1 MRVVSFN
8 ACLITN
14 YYYLLKVNW
23 IMIAISLTL
32 VGIAL
37 IWYTKYRPQNSSTD
51 SSETNEDEELNE
63 IFNKTIELVTSEKY
77 FLNKSL
83 KLSDLA
89 SELSYNERQLSRSIN
104 KFSNGNFNKFI
115 NSFRI
120 EHSKELLTGGN
131 FDHYTIEAIADECGF
146 SNKVSF
152 YNAFKSETGMS
163 PTQFRALKQSK

>member
-1 MRVVSFN
+1 MRDVSFN
-8 ACLITN
+8 ACLNTN
-14 YYYLLKVNW
+14 YYQLKVNW
-23 IMIAISLTL
+23 IMIAIGLTL
-32 VGIAL
+32 IGIAL
-37 IWYTKYRPQNSSTD
+37 IWYTKYRPKNPTGESSD
-51 SSETNEDEELNE
+51 QEEEELNE
-63 IFNKTIELVTSEKY
+63 IFNKTIDLITSEKY

-89 SELSYNERQLSRSIN
+89 KELSYNERQLSRSIN
-104 KFSNGNFNKFI
+104 KHSNGNFNKFI

-120 EHSKELLTGGN
+120 EHSKELLIGGR

>member
-1 MRVVSFN
+1 
-8 ACLITN
+8 
-14 YYYLLKVNW
+14 
-23 IMIAISLTL
+23 MIAIGLTL
-32 VGIAL
+32 VCIAL
-37 IWYTKYRPQNSSTD
+37 IWYTKYRPQKSHENSGTI
-51 SSETNEDEELNE
+51 EDEEELNE
-63 IFNKTIELVTSEKY
+63 IFNRTIELVTKEKY

-89 SELSYNERQLSRSIN
+89 GELSSNERQLSRSIN

-163 PTQFRALKQSK
+163 PTQFRAIKQSK

>member
-1 MRVVSFN
+1 
-8 ACLITN
+8 
-14 YYYLLKVNW
+14 
-23 IMIAISLTL
+23 MIAIGLTL
-32 VGIAL
+32 IGIAL
-37 IWYTKYRPQNSSTD
+37 IWYTKYRPKKSL
-51 SSETNEDEELNE
+51 ENEEVNDDEELQE
-63 IFNKTIELVTSEKY
+63 IFNRTIDLIIQEKY

-120 EHSKELLTGGN
+120 EHSKELLIGGN

-163 PTQFRALKQSK
+163 PTQFRAAKQSK

>member
-8 ACLITN
+8 ACFNNN
-14 YYYLLKVNW
+14 YYQLKVNW
-23 IMIAISLTL
+23 IMIAIGLTL
-32 VGIAL
+32 IGVAL
-37 IWYTKYRPQNSSTD
+37 IWYTKYRPKKSLEDHDD
-51 SSETNEDEELNE
+51 SDEEELNE
-63 IFNKTIELVTSEKY
+63 IFNKTIDLITTEKY

-89 SELSYNERQLSRSIN
+89 GQLSYNERQVSRSIN

-120 EHSKELLTGGN
+120 EHSKELLIGGR

-163 PTQFRALKQSK
+163 PTQFRAVKQSK

>member
-1 MRVVSFN
+1 MRVVRFK
-8 ACLITN
+8 ACFTN
-14 YYYLLKVNW
+14 NYDQLKVNW
-23 IMIAISLTL
+23 IMIAIGLTL
-32 VGIAL
+32 VCIAL
-37 IWYTKYRPQNSSTD
+37 IWYSKYRPNKMQAPNTFK
-51 SSETNEDEELNE
+51 EDEDELSE
-63 IFNKTIELVTSEKY
+63 IFNRAIEVVSKEKY

-89 SELSYNERQLSRSIN
+89 KEMSSNERLLSRSIN

-120 EHSKELLTGGN
+120 EHSKELLTGGQ

-163 PTQFRALKQSK
+163 PTQFRAVKQSK

>member
-8 ACLITN
+8 ACLTTN

-23 IMIAISLTL
+23 IMIAIGLTL
-32 VGIAL
+32 IGIAL
-37 IWYTKYRPQNSSTD
+37 IWYTKYRPKNSSDGSEETD
-51 SSETNEDEELNE
+51 EEELNE
-63 IFNKTIELVTSEKY
+63 IFNKTIDLITSEKY

-89 SELSYNERQLSRSIN
+89 KELSYNERQLSRSIN

-120 EHSKELLTGGN
+120 EYSKSLLSDRKY
-131 FDHYTIEAIADECGF
+131 DHFTIEAIADDCGF

-152 YNAFKSETGMS
+152 YNAFKDETGMS
-163 PTQFRALKQSK
+163 PTQYRAVKQLH

>member
-1 MRVVSFN
+1 MLVLLN
-8 ACLITN
+8 N
-14 YYYLLKVNW
+14 YDYQLKVNW
-23 IMIAISLTL
+23 TMIAIGLTL

-37 IWYTKYRPQNSSTD
+37 IWYTKYRSNKSVD
-51 SSETNEDEELNE
+51 NNEDNEEEELNE
-63 IFNKTIELVTSEKY
+63 IFNRTIELITSQKY

-120 EHSKELLTGGN
+120 EHSKELLTGGK

-163 PTQFRALKQSK
+163 PTQFRAVKQSK

>member
-1 MRVVSFN
+1 
-8 ACLITN
+8 
-14 YYYLLKVNW
+14 
-23 IMIAISLTL
+23 MIAIGLTL
-32 VGIAL
+32 IGVAL
-37 IWYTKYRPQNSSTD
+37 IWYTKYRPQKSLENNG
-51 SSETNEDEELNE
+51 EIEDEELNA
-63 IFNKTIELVTSEKY
+63 IFNRTIELITTEKY

-89 SELSYNERQLSRSIN
+89 SELSSNERQLSRSIN

-120 EHSKELLTGGN
+120 EHSKELLIGGK
-131 FDHYTIEAIADECGF
+131 FDHYTIEAIADESGF

-163 PTQFRALKQSK
+163 PTQFRDIKQSK

>member
-8 ACLITN
+8 ACSNNN
-14 YYYLLKVNW
+14 YDYQLKVNW
-23 IMIAISLTL
+23 TMIAIGLTL

-37 IWYTKYRPQNSSTD
+37 IWYTKYRSKKSVDN
-51 SSETNEDEELNE
+51 NEDDEEEELKE
-63 IFNKTIELVTSEKY
+63 IFNRTIELITSQKY

-89 SELSYNERQLSRSIN
+89 SELSHNERQLSRSIN

-115 NSFRI
+115 NAFRI
-120 EHSKELLTGGN
+120 EYSKELLIGGK

-163 PTQFRALKQSK
+163 PTQFRAVKQSK

>member
-8 ACLITN
+8 ACSNIN
-14 YYYLLKVNW
+14 YYQLKSVNW
-23 IMIAISLTL
+23 IMISIGITFA
-32 VGIAL
+32 GIAL
-37 IWYTKYRPQNSSTD
+37 IWYAKYRPKKGKTERD
-51 SSETNEDEELNE
+51 EIDPEELNR
-63 IFNKTIELVTSEKY
+63 IYSKAIDLILGEKY
-77 FLNKSL
+77 FLNKNL

-89 SELSYNERQLSRSIN
+89 HELSYNERLLSRAIN
-104 KFSNGNFNKFI
+104 KHSSGNFNKFI

-120 EHSKELLTGGN
+120 AHSKELLIGGN

-163 PTQFRALKQSK
+163 PTQFRALKQP